1 MTKISSFDTTLSKSL
16 SWLSIRLKSGI
27 DCENIDS
34 DGLLR
39 IDLDRSSWFI
49 EVLNY
54 KIDCLDASYVSFLV
68 L

>member
-16 SWLSIRLKSGI
+16 SWLSMRLKSGI

-34 DGLLR
+34 DGLPR
-39 IDLDRSSWFI
+39 IDLDGSSWSI

-54 KIDCLDASYVSFLV
+54 EIDCLDASYGSFLV